1 MLCSTTMNNVHAHIC
16 FMTPWVKPCPVK
28 HGRSSI
34 PRTTKLR
41 IHEYQGHSVPLFEVS
56 LGQTPA
62 SYTTLESI
70 FQELIIMPIG
80 FARFVRDLCPRCCA
94 QKPPKIKFPK
104 SLKTICLGESSRQED
119 VTNEFCRTLPF
130 INVII
135 LWARYACWKNTSD
148 SETRTAVINTL
159 RW

>member
-1 MLCSTTMNNVHAHIC
+1 MLCSTTMNNVHARIC

-28 HGRSSI
+28 HGRSLT

-70 FQELIIMPIG
+70 FSR
-80 FARFVRDLCPRCCA
+80 AHHHANRFCTFCERPLSKVLRPKTAEHKVHKALEDNVYRT
-94 QKPPKIKFPK
+94 PKIKFPK
-104 SLKTICLGESSRQED
+104 PLKTICIDESSRHED
-119 VTNEFCRTLPF
+119 VTNEFS
-130 INVII
+130 V
-135 LWARYACWKNTSD
+135 ARLHA
-148 SETRTAVINTL
+148 
-159 RW
+159 